1 MSFDRVRE
9 TSTTTGPGALTLAG
23 APAGF
28 RRFNTVYAP
37 GGGVPVYYV
46 VEGVTVDGLQT
57 GQWEIGVGALAGDG
71 TLTRGNIVASSNA
84 GALVVFA
91 AGTKRIFD
99 AATVGAVDAR
109 IAALS
114 SQIAAMP
121 NTGGYGF
128 PSLVVPGG
136 GATLTAG
143 ADDILWLVPMRALF
157 ACTLTTVCMRAT
169 TGVAGTAKPCI
180 YASSVSNPLVVT
192 DLIEDFGSL
201 SLAGTATQTIAIS
214 RALEEN
220 HVYWVG
226 AWFQLAASAV
236 STFNP
241 VSIAAPLWRGDNLNL
256 GITRW
261 NLSAAGGGPPASIGA
276 ALATVPG
283 NTNAMFSPI
292 GFRWTTP

>member
-1 MSFDRVRE
+1 MSFDRGRE
-9 TSTTTGPGALTLAG
+9 SSTTTGTGALTLAG

-28 RRFNTVYAP
+28 RGFNTVYAP

-91 AGTKRIFD
+91 AGTKRVFD

-114 SQIAAMP
+114 SQITAMP
-121 NTGGYGF
+121 NGGGYGF
-128 PSLVVPGG
+128 PALVVPSGG
-136 GATLTAG
+136 TTVAAG
-143 ADDILWLVPMRALF
+143 SDDLLWLVPMRALF
-157 ACTLTTVCMRAT
+157 DCTLTKVVMRAVV
-169 TGVAGTAKPCI
+169 GVAGVARPCI
-180 YASSVSNPLVVT
+180 YAADETDPNIVT

-201 SLAGTATQTIAIS
+201 SLAGTSAQTITIS

-220 HVYWVG
+220 RVYWVG
-226 AWFQLAASAV
+226 AWFQLGTSISV
-236 STFNP
+236 FTP
-241 VSIAAPLWRGDNLNL
+241 VSIAAPLWRGDNLN
-256 GITRW
+256 GGTQRW
-261 NLSAAGGGPPASIGA
+261 TLAAAGGAPPVSIGA
-276 ALATVPG
+276 ALTQTTHNA
-283 NTNAMFSPI
+283 NTMFCPV
-292 GFRWTTP
+292 GFQWTTP